1 MTVGQ
6 ICSFQQRL
14 LVGFRRQHG
23 PEALQ
28 REAVLD
34 LLHGDAQL
42 AAEHHLRAPLLAAA
56 AATATVRQVR
66 GKRVLALVVGVVYL
80 IDVIHRVEFYYF
92 LRLGKFILW
101 KRYYQNDVALL
112 LTHFSLIL
120 HAEDGGGGVELVEG
134 GDLPLDLLQLLQR
147 VDPEAQDVA
156 SAQLGTLDH
165 KSHSEFRLSQPDLV
179 HGHGKRE
186 GKRWT
191 LHKLK
196 CMY

>member
-6 ICSFQQRL
+6 ICSVQQRL

-56 AATATVRQVR
+56 TAAVRQVR

-101 KRYYQNDVALL
+101 K
-112 LTHFSLIL
+112 HF
-120 HAEDGGGGVELVEG
+120 
-134 GDLPLDLLQLLQR
+134 
-147 VDPEAQDVA
+147 
-156 SAQLGTLDH
+156 
-165 KSHSEFRLSQPDLV
+165 
-179 HGHGKRE
+179 
-186 GKRWT
+186 
-191 LHKLK
+191 
-196 CMY
+196 Y